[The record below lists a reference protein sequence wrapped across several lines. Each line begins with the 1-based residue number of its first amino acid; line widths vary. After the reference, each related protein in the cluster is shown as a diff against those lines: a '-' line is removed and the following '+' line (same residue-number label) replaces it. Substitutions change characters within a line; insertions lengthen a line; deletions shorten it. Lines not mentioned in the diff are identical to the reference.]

1 MARCDRCGREMGH
14 AGGICQFC
22 LGRDQRPRCL
32 QCGEISKGKHD
43 TICARCGASLHP
55 ERGVR
60 ARRRHYARKI
70 TDNPVP
76 TALLAVLMVIV
87 VAVFLSQVI
96 RTDDTTREMS
106 AFTQALATTSQ
117 HPPTQFGPQL
127 NRSGDAAVQVAVLL
141 AEKEIPA
148 RIRVGASD
156 RAISTITEVT
166 SAWVMVETTPHLWV
180 AGDPLTGAIMSPQEK
195 PYYYRGWDFTTLA
208 QFNDFMN
215 KFSLH
220 QQKKAAF
227 EAANAT
233 YQQQVSSGA
242 DQSTLDAQMTLLQ
255 TDSAEEQAALDQL
268 HQLVRDQSS
277 LIIL

>member
-1 MARCDRCGREMGH
+1 
-14 AGGICQFC
+14 
-22 LGRDQRPRCL
+22 
-32 QCGEISKGKHD
+32 
-43 TICARCGASLHP
+43 
-55 ERGVR
+55 
-60 ARRRHYARKI
+60 
-70 TDNPVP
+70 
-76 TALLAVLMVIV
+76 
-87 VAVFLSQVI
+87 
-96 RTDDTTREMS
+96 
-106 AFTQALATTSQ
+106 
-117 HPPTQFGPQL
+117 
-127 NRSGDAAVQVAVLL
+127 
-141 AEKEIPA
+141 
-148 RIRVGASD
+148 
-156 RAISTITEVT
+156 
-166 SAWVMVETTPHLWV
+166 MVETTPHLWV

-215 KFSLH
+215 KFSLY

-227 EAANAT
+227 EAANTT